1 MCPFFLE
8 TLSKRIQLT
17 HLTRKQIC
25 VDGFEKEME
34 MSLSAPVDSGF
45 QKRLEETQDLPV
57 LPQLYAQALRIASDP
72 EGDIV
77 RLQEILQH
85 DPSLTAHILKVANSA
100 YYGFPNRI
108 ESLRTAIVMLGTLE
122 IIRLLTAASALAAF
136 PRQHLSSD
144 FDPIHFWYHSAAVG
158 ESSAYIR
165 RKLNLQLA
173 GDVYTGGLLHDIG
186 KILLAARFQVEYDL
200 CLRYARQQDV
210 PLRVAEQRVLGLDHA
225 SIGGLLALRWD
236 LPVALVA
243 MITNHITPERETY
256 HPVEVGLVHLGNR
269 IAKRFSAYSADKDVD
284 HPLEED
290 PAWQV
295 VAGQKWPDE
304 IDVPAMIEECKVE
317 VERSAELMRSL
328 LSD

>member
-1 MCPFFLE
+1 VKIDCILLPLLQTNCGKDMNLQ
-8 TLSKRIQLT
+8 T
-17 HLTRKQIC
+17 
-25 VDGFEKEME
+25 
-34 MSLSAPVDSGF
+34 PVESGF
-45 QKRLEETQDLPV
+45 IRRLEETEDLPV

-72 EGDIV
+72 EGDII

-85 DPSLTAHILKVANSA
+85 DPSLTAHILKIANSA

-108 ESLRTAIVMLGTLE
+108 ESLRTGIVMLGTLE

-158 ESSAYIR
+158 EASAFLR

-200 CLRYARQQDV
+200 CLRYARQHQV
-210 PLRVAEQRVLGLDHA
+210 PMRIAEHRVLGIDHA

-236 LPVALVA
+236 LPVPLVA
-243 MITNHITPERETY
+243 MITHHMTPQKETF
-256 HPVEVGLVHLGNR
+256 HPVEVSLVHLGNR
-269 IAKRFSAYSADKDVD
+269 IAKRFSKTEADTDD
-284 HPLEED
+284 DQSLEED
-290 PAWQV
+290 SCWEV
-295 VAGQKWPDE
+295 VAGRRWPDA
-304 IDVPAMIEECKVE
+304 INVPELIEECKEE
-317 VERSAELMRSL
+317 VSRSAELMKSL
-328 LSD
+328 LTD

>member
-1 MCPFFLE
+1 
-8 TLSKRIQLT
+8 
-17 HLTRKQIC
+17 
-25 VDGFEKEME
+25 
-34 MSLSAPVDSGF
+34 MSISSPVDAGF
-45 QKRLEETQDLPV
+45 QVRLEETQDLPV

-72 EGDIV
+72 EGDIQ

-85 DPSLTAHILKVANSA
+85 DPSLTAHILKIANSA

-136 PRQHLSSD
+136 PRQQLSPD
-144 FDPIHFWYHSAAVG
+144 FDPIQFWYQSAACG
-158 ESSAYIR
+158 EAAAFLR
-165 RKLNLQLA
+165 RKLNLQLS

-200 CLRYARQQDV
+200 CLRYARQQDI
-210 PLRVAEQRVLGLDHA
+210 PIRIAEQRILGIDHA

-243 MITNHITPERETY
+243 MITHHMTPEKESFY
-256 HPVEVGLVHLGNR
+256 PVEVSLVHLGNR
-269 IAKRFSAYSADKDVD
+269 IAKRFGETEPDS
-284 HPLEED
+284 HPIPLEED
-290 PAWQV
+290 PAWKV
-295 VAGQKWPDE
+295 IAGQRWPDA
-304 IDVPAMIEECKVE
+304 IDVPGLIEACKVE
-317 VERSAELMRSL
+317 VERSAEMMKSL